1 MVRRR
6 NATSCV
12 RLKKMEVVPV
22 CHIRTSK
29 FIALLPVQ
37 HSHELMQNL
46 LQLLTSG
53 HVRAP
58 LGSLTAPKDALL
70 YYEGNTSLTIQGPGG
85 SPWVIV
91 ECNTCI
97 VPRGTL
103 KTMNMPEALALLR
116 DMLHSEK
123 NNTDK

>member
-1 MVRRR
+1 
-6 NATSCV
+6 
-12 RLKKMEVVPV
+12 
-22 CHIRTSK
+22 
-29 FIALLPVQ
+29 
-37 HSHELMQNL
+37 MQNL

-70 YYEGNTSLTIQGPGG
+70 YFVGNTGLTIQGPGG
-85 SPWVIV
+85 TPWVVV

-97 VPRGTL
+97 VPRDTL

-116 DMLHSEK
+116 DMLENHK
-123 NNTDK
+123 NHADK